1 MCVCVHAQG
10 VRGGGLDLWA
20 CRLVTKKAPE
30 EKQRRGRGRG
40 SGRKVF
46 LQFFFSWSCQ
56 DRRQELCLSKV
67 GLCKCV
73 CVRAYI

>member
-46 LQFFFSWSCQ
+46 LQKFFFP
-56 DRRQELCLSKV
+56 
-67 GLCKCV
+67 GLAKIGGKNYV
-73 CVRAYI
+73 